1 MVNVRNYN
9 PIWPEVIVWWGAG
22 ASKSLNLLT
31 TDDIAKQITI
41 LAKEDSLKARID
53 DIYSNESD
61 EIKEDLKRLLNFFEN
76 PSDLEEDIKIKQ
88 NYDWESLKKVINISP
103 KVNDYVP
110 IQELFNILDMSI
122 QNRLGFTLPNGKL
135 LEVNQLSAARE
146 ILKLLIIFLQ
156 SIQYKKLIKD
166 EKEKVNPYYEF
177 ARAISQLMI
186 EEGLAL
192 KDEAPLNN
200 RLFYLESLAFIC
212 LNWDPILL
220 WMLFYSN
227 REMNHSSGG
236 SYIGENCEKLKLY
249 HDLGYFHAVRKVNG
263 KNQEIWYPYNET
275 LATRINK
282 EKYPTGKK
290 IRIGKFY
297 FPHGCLGWRE
307 CPNCGKLTQYL
318 GHEWSQYSKS
328 LFPPSITNKFNF
340 ESKSVEEEEAYENK
354 LNYGKIQCSYC
365 GEMTSVKNTPIVM
378 QTNYKLNY
386 PPFIEE
392 IQRDMKIAISKAK
405 HFVFMGYS
413 LPPDDII
420 YKSILATKA
429 SETEGLTITLVV
441 GYDEEAD
448 DKFYNEEEAEVYWN
462 KLESDEKRGLLGKST
477 YRQLKSIFR
486 DDVKYRFYF
495 KGIPNVF
502 IGNANNTVK
511 DRVKNLFYP
520 DGLWG
525 KIIQQRKEAAEY
537 L

>member
-61 EIKEDLKRLLNFFEN
+61 EIKEDLKRLLNFFES

-110 IQELFNILDMSI
+110 VQELFNILDMSI

-146 ILKLLIIFLQ
+146 MLKLLIIFLQ
-156 SIQYKKLIKD
+156 SIQYKKLIKG

-249 HDLGYFHAVRKVNG
+249 
-263 KNQEIWYPYNET
+263 QEQVS
-275 LATRINK
+275 R
-282 EKYPTGKK
+282 
-290 IRIGKFY
+290 
-297 FPHGCLGWRE
+297 
-307 CPNCGKLTQYL
+307 
-318 GHEWSQYSKS
+318 
-328 LFPPSITNKFNF
+328 
-340 ESKSVEEEEAYENK
+340 
-354 LNYGKIQCSYC
+354 
-365 GEMTSVKNTPIVM
+365 
-378 QTNYKLNY
+378 
-386 PPFIEE
+386 
-392 IQRDMKIAISKAK
+392 
-405 HFVFMGYS
+405 
-413 LPPDDII
+413 
-420 YKSILATKA
+420 YKSIEDTLK
-429 SETEGLTITLVV
+429 ETLITAQAAAEDTCAAANKQAKSIV
-441 GYDEEAD
+441 G
-448 DKFYNEEEAEVYWN
+448 EAE
-462 KLESDEKRGLLGKST
+462 
-477 YRQLKSIFR
+477 LKSKQIIA
-486 DDVKYRFYF
+486 DC
-495 KGIPNVF
+495 N
-502 IGNANNTVK
+502 
-511 DRVKNLFYP
+511 DRIVAL
-520 DGLWG
+520 
-525 KIIQQRKEAAEY
+525 RKEYDSLVKEFKVFRNRFKSLIQDEIKNIDEIFSDVDESCKEPFATAELSNDRSYLLAEDEAASAME
-537 L
+537 